1 MCEQVEREKKVISF
15 FRRFSSR
22 LYTLLLAANL
32 FKQICWFYIN
42 LSSAKSNQLTGFHM
56 MATLAFNEL
65 TLTFLTSGKKGK
77 FGDAWKVKAEL
88 IPAQCST
95 HMEASHF
102 FAF

>member
-1 MCEQVEREKKVISF
+1 
-15 FRRFSSR
+15 
-22 LYTLLLAANL
+22 
-32 FKQICWFYIN
+32 
-42 LSSAKSNQLTGFHM
+42 M